1 MHNKNK
7 ECKMTI
13 SNFRVDYIKV
23 RMDNETVCV
32 VQQIVLLNT
41 KTIYRVSQIGMFAQN
56 LLVKIV
62 SDKKKF
68 TDNYEYYK
76 ELTRKY
82 GYDLVIKGIKD
93 LRDVGALLANDEI
106 YRKLVIDEAK
116 EKYENLY
123 RNNNNNN

>member
-7 ECKMTI
+7 ECNMTI

-23 RMDNETVCV
+23 KMDKETVCV

-68 TDNYEYYK
+68 TDSYEYYK

-82 GYDLVIKGIKD
+82 GYDLVIKGIRD

>member
-7 ECKMTI
+7 ECNMTI

-23 RMDNETVCV
+23 KMDKETVCV

-68 TDNYEYYK
+68 TDSYEYYK

-123 RNNNNNN
+123 RNNNN

>member
-7 ECKMTI
+7 ECNMTI
-13 SNFRVDYIKV
+13 SNFKVDYIKV
-23 RMDNETVCV
+23 KMDKETVCV

-68 TDNYEYYK
+68 TDSYEYYK

-123 RNNNNNN
+123 RNNNN

>member
-1 MHNKNK
+1 MHNRNK
-7 ECKMTI
+7 ECNMTI

-41 KTIYRVSQIGMFAQN
+41 KTIYRVSQIGMYAQN
-56 LLVKIV
+56 LLVKII

-123 RNNNNNN
+123 RNNNN

>member
-7 ECKMTI
+7 ECNMTI

-41 KTIYRVSQIGMFAQN
+41 KTIYKVSQIGMFAQN

-68 TDNYEYYK
+68 KDNYKYYK

-82 GYDLVIKGIKD
+82 GYDLVIKGIRD
-93 LRDVGALLANDEI
+93 LRDVGALLANDDI
-106 YRKLVIDEAK
+106 YRRLVIDEAK

-123 RNNNNNN
+123 RNNNN

>member
-1 MHNKNK
+1 
-7 ECKMTI
+7 
-13 SNFRVDYIKV
+13 
-23 RMDNETVCV
+23 
-32 VQQIVLLNT
+32 
-41 KTIYRVSQIGMFAQN
+41 MFAQN

-68 TDNYEYYK
+68 KDNYEYYK

-82 GYDLVIKGIKD
+82 GYDLVIKGIRD
-93 LRDVGALLANDEI
+93 LRDVGALLANDDI

-123 RNNNNNN
+123 RNNNN

>member
-7 ECKMTI
+7 ECNMTI
-13 SNFRVDYIKV
+13 SNFRVNYIKV
-23 RMDNETVCV
+23 KMDKETVCV

-68 TDNYEYYK
+68 TDSYEYYK

>member
-1 MHNKNK
+1 MHNRNK
-7 ECKMTI
+7 ECNMTI

-68 TDNYEYYK
+68 NDNYEYYK

-82 GYDLVIKGIKD
+82 GYDLVIKGIRD
-93 LRDVGALLANDEI
+93 LRDVGALLANDDI

-123 RNNNNNN
+123 RNNNN

>member
-7 ECKMTI
+7 ECNMTI

-68 TDNYEYYK
+68 TDSYEYYK

-82 GYDLVIKGIKD
+82 GYDLVIKGIRD

>member
-7 ECKMTI
+7 ECNMTI

-23 RMDNETVCV
+23 KMDKETVCV

-68 TDNYEYYK
+68 TDSYEYYK

>member
-7 ECKMTI
+7 ECNMTI

-32 VQQIVLLNT
+32 IQQIVLLNT
-41 KTIYRVSQIGMFAQN
+41 KTIYRVSQIGIFAQN

-68 TDNYEYYK
+68 KDNYEYYK

-82 GYDLVIKGIKD
+82 GYDLVIKGIRD
-93 LRDVGALLANDEI
+93 LRDVGALLANDDI

-123 RNNNNNN
+123 RNNNN

>member
-7 ECKMTI
+7 ECNMTI

-23 RMDNETVCV
+23 KMDKETVCV

-68 TDNYEYYK
+68 TDSYEYYK

-82 GYDLVIKGIKD
+82 GYDLVIKGIRD

-123 RNNNNNN
+123 RNNNN